1 MEIRGGLIGVDEGKQ
16 FDIWVAHLSR
26 TIEIAKVV
34 DGVDSTKKIVAQQP
48 VARREVCSATLKAI
62 VINQE

>member
-34 DGVDSTKKIVAQQP
+34 DGVDSTKKIVAQ
-48 VARREVCSATLKAI
+48 
-62 VINQE
+62 